1 MKSAREVV
9 AVGGKTRDELA
20 FLPAALE
27 IVETPPSP
35 TARLTAVLLAALFCC
50 AVAWAGLGRIDI
62 VASAPGKIVPGDRV
76 KLVQPLEIGVVR
88 AIHVR
93 DGQTVKA
100 GEILIELDPTSNQA
114 ELQHLKNDLLSAL
127 LDISRNRSA
136 LGGNTD
142 ALEGLPDDTP
152 PALIQM
158 HLEYLRSQDSEQR
171 AKLSELDRQRV
182 QKVAETR
189 TIDASIAKIEALLP
203 VLQERVGVRKYLADR
218 EYGSKLQY
226 LQELQELVG
235 MRQDILVQRSKLEEA
250 NAAVAALDETRGK
263 LVSEYRHRLYDD
275 LAKATQK
282 AGSLKDE
289 VSKAEHRTDLQ
300 KLAAPIDGVVQ
311 QLAVHT
317 VGGVVTPA
325 QTLAV
330 VVPSDNLIEIEA
342 MVSNRDIGF
351 VHPGQDAEIKVDTFN
366 FTRYGLLHGKIV
378 SVSPDSVSRDKARD
392 PAREPNGGAP
402 EESSEPKGQ
411 GPVYIAHVSI
421 DRTKMVVDDKEI
433 NLSPGMTVTVQIR
446 TGGRSIMSYLLSPI
460 MRYRQDALRER

>member
-1 MKSAREVV
+1 MKSVRE
-9 AVGGKTRDELA
+9 ALPVGGKSRDELA

-35 TARLTAVLLAALFCC
+35 TARLTGVLIAALFCC
-50 AVAWAGLGRIDI
+50 AVAWAGLGKIDI
-62 VASAPGKIVPGDRV
+62 VASASGKIVPGDRV

-100 GEILIELDPTSNQA
+100 GEVLIELDPTSNQA
-114 ELQHLKNDLLSAL
+114 ELQHLKNDLLSSL
-127 LDISRNRSA
+127 LDISRTRSA
-136 LGGNTD
+136 LDGNTS
-142 ALEGLPDDTP
+142 ALDGAPDDTP
-152 PALIQM
+152 PALIKM
-158 HLEYLRSQDSEQR
+158 HLEFLRSQDSEQR

-189 TIDASIAKIEALLP
+189 TIEAGIAKIDALLP

-226 LQELQELVG
+226 LSELQELVG
-235 MRQDILVQRSKLEEA
+235 LQQDILVQRSKLEEA
-250 NAAVAALDETRGK
+250 NAAVAALDETRAK

-289 VSKAEHRTDLQ
+289 VAKAEHRTNLQ

-330 VVPSDNLIEIEA
+330 VVPSDNQIEIEA

-366 FTRYGLLHGKIV
+366 FTRYGLLHGRIV
-378 SVSPDSVSRDKARD
+378 SVSRDSVSRDRSRD
-392 PAREPNGGAP
+392 PTRETNGGGT

-411 GPVYIAHVSI
+411 APAYIAHVSI
-421 DRTKMVVDDKEI
+421 DRTKMIIDDKEI
-433 NLSPGMTVTVQIR
+433 SLSPGMAVTVQIR
-446 TGGRSIMSYLLSPI
+446 TGARSVMSYLLSPI